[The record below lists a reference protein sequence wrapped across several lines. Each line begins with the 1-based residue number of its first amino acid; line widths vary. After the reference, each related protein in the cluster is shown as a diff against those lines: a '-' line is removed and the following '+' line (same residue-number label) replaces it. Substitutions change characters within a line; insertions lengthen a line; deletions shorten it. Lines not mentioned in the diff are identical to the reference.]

1 MSFTSPTLL
10 AGLAALAIVVL
21 TLALIPVLR
30 HCELNE
36 GQKWDVTMKIV
47 GACAV
52 FVGVVVGLYQY
63 IDKAGMESRK
73 PFLERQLVYYLDA
86 SSQAAILATSSD
98 AKEINSAA
106 AAFWRLY
113 WGPLLVV
120 EDKAVADAMVQLGRC
135 LQERDIDKTRCDQNS
150 LKQRALALARACRS
164 SIETS
169 WGVGLGPIR
178 LQ

>member
-30 HCELNE
+30 HRELNE

-106 AAFWRLY
+106 AAFWRL
-113 WGPLLVV
+113 LQ
-120 EDKAVADAMVQLGRC
+120 AVTEVTSIVLW
-135 LQERDIDKTRCDQNS
+135 RD
-150 LKQRALALARACRS
+150 QRAAGLDQVLDRPSDARPAR
-164 SIETS
+164 
-169 WGVGLGPIR
+169 R
-178 LQ
+178 LTA